1 MTSPKSQPV
10 PARGLAVIV
19 IILLAFALLALYANV
34 QKFRRGKIETV
45 VVAPIAATPSPSANA
60 P

>member
-10 PARGLAVIV
+10 PERGLAVIV

-34 QKFRRGKIETV
+34 QKLRRDKIESV
-45 VVAPIAATPSPSANA
+45 VVSPIATTPSPSPTA